1 MRERH
6 LLLQR
11 LLTDASRI
19 VPTDSMAEAFA
30 EHAFGHWSKVRA
42 RGVLDPRHA
51 ATAAVATRSTLGV
64 LAPTQSATVDRLLI
78 SIGRNFAAARS
89 SAEIVVLGS
98 CLDDLA
104 VMAAGNVFVTG
115 PMKVEEYDRAI
126 ARYGV
131 GRILSP
137 YRDRQFWMFDEG
149 FEISQLPRAY
159 FDWSFGVVPRVGSHL
174 ALDPRTLRRQGVA
187 CAETLVGAPER
198 AAPIHGGEPMNHIER
213 SGTIRYEPPDASGP
227 LADALSHVVGDARLE
242 GASEVRGYV
251 VDLND
256 LSRRFVVELR
266 LDGAPAG
273 IARAELF
280 EPALSERGWADGCF
294 GFAFALPDRPGS
306 AERASVFIANS
317 ERRVGASLSIAD
329 LRRPAN
335 GGTARSDVEWLGGL
349 RFAGWIDS
357 DDAARP
363 AEVSVFVD
371 GECVARVLGDRWTP
385 RGRFPVVGS
394 AQRFEASLPSRFADG
409 RLRRAHFR
417 DAAGRELPSS
427 PCEFVAFEDGL
438 AEFLRRLAPIDSEA
452 LRGRLYDKLV
462 PQAIP
467 FEDFAAWKQR
477 FAAPGL
483 APEARSRVAV
493 ALIGDDGLAES
504 VGSLNSQE
512 GCEWVAA
519 SLPDASEGEGME
531 FEPRDLE
538 RFFAKEASDCGLVV
552 FARSGTL
559 FDPRALGLLADA
571 MNEARQAPSAYS
583 DVAVRSGDGSIW
595 PLAYPA
601 FDYERM
607 LEQGYA
613 APFFA
618 IRKTLAIAA
627 LEEGV
632 CDLYRLFNFCLDR
645 TRGVFATP
653 SGAQPVHVPGFLA
666 TIVAPDPYANAERLA
681 RATRQ
686 HCAAIG
692 LDASVTA
699 AGDGA

>member
-1 MRERH
+1 
-6 LLLQR
+6 
-11 LLTDASRI
+11 
-19 VPTDSMAEAFA
+19 MAEAFA

-126 ARYGV
+126 ARYGA

-159 FDWSFGVVPRVGSHL
+159 FDWSFGVVPRVRVSSR
-174 ALDPRTLRRQGVA
+174 ARSKTLRRQGVA

-357 DDAARP
+357 DDAARRLRSACSSTANAWRVCRGP
-363 AEVSVFVD
+363 LDA
-371 GECVARVLGDRWTP
+371 ARP
-385 RGRFPVVGS
+385 ISGRRLCATF
-394 AQRFEASLPSRFADG
+394 RASLPSRFADG

-427 PCEFVAFEDGL
+427 PTIIVEGWRSFCDGSRRSTARRYEDV
-438 AEFLRRLAPIDSEA
+438 FTISSSRR
-452 LRGRLYDKLV
+452 
-462 PQAIP
+462 P
-467 FEDFAAWKQR
+467 FR
-477 FAAPGL
+477 SRTSRPGSNASPRREL

-493 ALIGDDGLAES
+493 ALIGDDELAES

-538 RFFAKEASDCGLVV
+538 RFFAKEASDCG
-552 FARSGTL
+552 SGRICTVGNTI
-559 FDPRALGLLADA
+559 DPRALGLLADA

-618 IRKTLAIAA
+618 IRKIFAIAA

-645 TRGVFATP
+645 TRGVFATG
-653 SGAQPVHVPGFLA
+653 SGAFNPFTYLGFWLDDRWRP
-666 TIVAPDPYANAERLA
+666 THTPTPNAS
-681 RATRQ
+681 RAQ
-686 HCAAIG
+686 
-692 LDASVTA
+692 LDSIAQRSAWTLR
-699 AGDGA
+699 